1 MTLFYLYAFSF
12 PGNKLHPRIKN
23 SLIGLLQHSRVQK
36 HKENR
41 REKKNL
47 SNFQKWKSNFG
58 CRWKFFFLSL
68 VLTLSDNFD
77 WWILILKV
85 NHMPRRKYK
94 LWGVINFTIRTH
106 GLNANF
112 QFIVHVET
120 LNTPLKWNSL
130 SFSDPTRRSART
142 TLSPTHPAN

>member
-1 MTLFYLYAFSF
+1 LD
-12 PGNKLHPRIKN
+12 
-23 SLIGLLQHSRVQK
+23 VD
-36 HKENR
+36 
-41 REKKNL
+41 EKV
-47 SNFQKWKSNFG
+47 
-58 CRWKFFFLSL
+58 FLSL

-120 LNTPLKWNSL
+120 LNTLSLIFWPNTKISANHPVTNTPCKLNSQYVYSKL
-130 SFSDPTRRSART
+130 YFHHIRKRIVARGQKRS
-142 TLSPTHPAN
+142 N